1 MKDIKDINEGKEIC
15 TFLERK
21 LAHFKQ
27 YLSITEKMKQAFG
40 NKEEINNL
48 GSLIS
53 RRQGCINNIERIDLS
68 IGKILKK
75 GSSKLSSI
83 SNKYKRMI
91 DGYLSK
97 IKDIMTTVDLMDKEI
112 MVMVKQE
119 REGVKTEVLKMRN
132 FKQAA
137 RGYGGSTGYTARF
150 LDTRR

>member
-1 MKDIKDINEGKEIC
+1 MRDINEGKEIC

-48 GSLIS
+48 GKLIS
-53 RRQGCINNIERIDLS
+53 KRQGCVNNIERIDLS
-68 IGKILKK
+68 VGKILKK
-75 GSSKLSSI
+75 GSRELSRI
-83 SNKYKRMI
+83 SSKYKEII
-91 DGYLSK
+91 DGYLLK
-97 IKDIMTTVDLMDKEI
+97 IRDIMTTVDLMDKEI

-119 REGVKTEVLKMRN
+119 GECIKTEVLKTRN
-132 FKQAA
+132 FRQAA
-137 RGYGGSTGYTARF
+137 RGYRRSTGYTARF

>member
-1 MKDIKDINEGKEIC
+1 MKDLNEEKEIC

-48 GSLIS
+48 GKLIS
-53 RRQGCINNIERIDLS
+53 RRQGCVNNIERIDLS
-68 IGKILKK
+68 VGKILKK
-75 GSSKLSSI
+75 GSRKLSRI
-83 SNKYKRMI
+83 SNKYKGMI
-91 DGYLSK
+91 DGYLLK
-97 IKDIMTTVDLMDKEI
+97 IRDIMTTVDLMDKEI

-119 REGVKTEVLKMRN
+119 GEGIKTEVLKTRN
-132 FKQAA
+132 FRQAA
-137 RGYGGSTGYTARF
+137 RGYRGSTGYTARF

>member
-1 MKDIKDINEGKEIC
+1 MRDINEGKEIC

-48 GSLIS
+48 GKLIS
-53 RRQGCINNIERIDLS
+53 RRQGCVNNIERIDLS
-68 IGKILKK
+68 VGKILKK
-75 GSSKLSSI
+75 GSRELSRI
-83 SNKYKRMI
+83 SNEYKGMI
-91 DGYLSK
+91 DGYFSK
-97 IKDIMTTVDLMDKEI
+97 LRDIMTTVDLMDKEI

-119 REGVKTEVLKMRN
+119 GEGIKTEVLKTLN
-132 FKQAA
+132 FRQAA
-137 RGYGGSTGYTARF
+137 RGYRGSTGYTARF